1 MRAAFVRGDMPALVG
16 ALVGIFLMKPMTFVD
31 ENNEF
36 LAGAAAPGFDFRREI
51 LDRLRGPGGYY
62 NAGNL
67 LGLATGIAVQLA
79 QAPGEMSAAG
89 AVANYLTGDISGVML
104 TIATLVFMLS
114 GEAYHRAWAN
124 GFPPDPALNRLGDL
138 TSGIGALALGVGLL
152 MLGQPILAATSG
164 LLHAF
169 GKFGSAL
176 HRPNAASLYD
186 WQWIFRA
193 VVIESRVPAILAAL
207 IELARLAPGLAEGAP
222 LIPLVT
228 PAALLICYLIWTKAD
243 ILLLKG

>member
-1 MRAAFVRGDMPALVG
+1 
-16 ALVGIFLMKPMTFVD
+16 MKPMALLD
-31 ENNEF
+31 ENADF
-36 LAGAAAPGFDFRREI
+36 SVGTAARGFNVRREI

-67 LGLATGIAVQLA
+67 TGLATGIAVHLTLA
-79 QAPGEMSAAG
+79 PEDLG
-89 AVANYLTGDISGVML
+89 ASVALADYFAGDISGVML

-114 GEAYHRAWAN
+114 GEAYHRAWSN

-138 TSGIGALALGVGLL
+138 TSGIGALALGIGLL

-176 HRPNAASLYD
+176 HQPNAASLYD
-186 WQWIFRA
+186 WPWIFRI

-207 IELARLAPGLAEGAP
+207 IELARLFPGLAEGAP
-222 LIPLVT
+222 LMPLVT
-228 PAALLICYLIWTKAD
+228 PAALLVCYLIWTKAD